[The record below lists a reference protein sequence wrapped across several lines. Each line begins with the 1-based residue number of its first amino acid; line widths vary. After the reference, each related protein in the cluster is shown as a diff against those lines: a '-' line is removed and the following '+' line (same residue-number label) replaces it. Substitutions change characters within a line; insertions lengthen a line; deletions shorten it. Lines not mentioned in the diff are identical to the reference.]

1 MLCHTCY
8 ERFRTRGTLERA
20 GNGATSKRT
29 STAAAAS
36 VAEAAVPSNHGGESE
51 TTRMQDESE
60 THRACPEGGA
70 VSAQQEGGAVSAQQ
84 EPRRDVGPA
93 NTAVDKDAKVKAW
106 LAGPNSSIEAPGGLK
121 DKAQCANAGVG
132 VGAVS
137 DSNHPPVGGVKVQGE
152 NTVAASHPSN
162 PPLGNDK
169 AKSEGAHA
177 DNMDC
182 SEMGGGLKLGEGAM
196 TNLSSVE
203 QRAAG
208 NANRAGAE
216 PGKSKNLV
224 AGAFKVPV
232 GVKRKIGDQ
241 GSSAGASNSSE
252 KVGAKRQAVD
262 EGAKNAAAVVKDAV
276 KGARRKLS
284 STTSPPG
291 G

>member
-1 MLCHTCY
+1 VLCHTCY
-8 ERFRTRGTLERA
+8 ERFRTRGTLERV

-29 STAAAAS
+29 STAADAS
-36 VAEAAVPSNHGGESE
+36 VAEAAAPSNHGGESE

-60 THRACPEGGA
+60 THRACPEGR
-70 VSAQQEGGAVSAQQ
+70 AVSAQQ

-121 DKAQCANAGVG
+121 DKAQRANAGVG

-137 DSNHPPVGGVKVQGE
+137 DSNHLPVGGVKVQGE
-152 NTVAASHPSN
+152 DTGAASHPSN

-177 DNMDC
+177 DKLDC

-241 GSSAGASNSSE
+241 GSSAGASSSSE

-262 EGAKNAAAVVKDAV
+262 EGAKNAAAVIKDAV